1 MSVLKAAGFSRT
13 REESLFERDQCSEEL
28 LSSLVSVRTRAP
40 PMTPSQSAVGIA
52 NPHFKSQAPFLIPT
66 TERFDCDDFRVP
78 GTDPEVPG
86 LIPGTSVFSVGR
98 WVQNRAQ
105 LNLDTMNSNRSLRTL
120 QPAANDKEN
129 LVGIGRMLPSS
140 GKEKETIKVTK
151 DLFEKTQKVNE
162 SFIDKHNAKNT
173 GKTKKLSNKLI
184 QTEEKKIIIEVEDLT
199 SEGVYWQSLFLGAMF
214 LAAGPSEKYWE
225 VLAERR
231 RVALEETLKENQK
244 LHDTIALLKEECSE
258 YKQLLKDSEDL
269 VETLKELLG
278 YEENETGDQDDSLLA
293 N

>member
-1 MSVLKAAGFSRT
+1 MLTPLSAPPLERGVAWKMYHVEGGVVWSVW
-13 REESLFERDQCSEEL
+13 EL
-28 LSSLVSVRTRAP
+28 LPYPEMHLGGTWV
-40 PMTPSQSAVGIA
+40 
-52 NPHFKSQAPFLIPT
+52 LPT
-66 TERFDCDDFRVP
+66 VFR
-78 GTDPEVPG
+78 GEVP
-86 LIPGTSVFSVGR
+86 
-98 WVQNRAQ
+98 NRIWSTTVLMKVSRQ
-105 LNLDTMNSNRSLRTL
+105 KKDTNIFLDGVTLEEVEQFEYLGSDTMNSNRSLRTL

-162 SFIDKHNAKNT
+162 SLIDKHNAKNT

-278 YEENETGDQDDSLLA
+278 YEENEMGDQDDSLLA

>member
-1 MSVLKAAGFSRT
+1 
-13 REESLFERDQCSEEL
+13 
-28 LSSLVSVRTRAP
+28 
-40 PMTPSQSAVGIA
+40 
-52 NPHFKSQAPFLIPT
+52 
-66 TERFDCDDFRVP
+66 
-78 GTDPEVPG
+78 
-86 LIPGTSVFSVGR
+86 
-98 WVQNRAQ
+98 
-105 LNLDTMNSNRSLRTL
+105 MNSNRSLRTL

-162 SFIDKHNAKNT
+162 SLIDKHNAKNT

-199 SEGVYWQSLFLGAMF
+199 SE
-214 LAAGPSEKYWE
+214 AGPSEKYWE

-244 LHDTIALLKEECSE
+244 LHDTITLLKEECSE

-278 YEENETGDQDDSLLA
+278 YEENEMGDQDDSLLA

>member
-1 MSVLKAAGFSRT
+1 MKPDAPNVTKA
-13 REESLFERDQCSEEL
+13 QIVI
-28 LSSLVSVRTRAP
+28 VSAT
-40 PMTPSQSAVGIA
+40 Q
-52 NPHFKSQAPFLIPT
+52 
-66 TERFDCDDFRVP
+66 
-78 GTDPEVPG
+78 
-86 LIPGTSVFSVGR
+86 
-98 WVQNRAQ
+98 
-105 LNLDTMNSNRSLRTL
+105 DTMNSNRSLRTL

-140 GKEKETIKVTK
+140 GKEKETLKVTK

-162 SFIDKHNAKNT
+162 TLIDKHNAKNT

-199 SEGVYWQSLFLGAMF
+199 SE
-214 LAAGPSEKYWE
+214 AGPSEKYWE

-278 YEENETGDQDDSLLA
+278 YEENEMGDQDDSLLA